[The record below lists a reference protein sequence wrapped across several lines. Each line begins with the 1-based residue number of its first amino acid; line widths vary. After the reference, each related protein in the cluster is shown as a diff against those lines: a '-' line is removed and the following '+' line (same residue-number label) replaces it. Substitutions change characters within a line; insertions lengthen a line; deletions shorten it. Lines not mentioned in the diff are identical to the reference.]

1 MNLKVQVIDK
11 DLQPSDTT
19 GESFADINRDYPTYA

>member
-19 GESFADINRDYPTYA
+19 IGFETDFNREYTTFA